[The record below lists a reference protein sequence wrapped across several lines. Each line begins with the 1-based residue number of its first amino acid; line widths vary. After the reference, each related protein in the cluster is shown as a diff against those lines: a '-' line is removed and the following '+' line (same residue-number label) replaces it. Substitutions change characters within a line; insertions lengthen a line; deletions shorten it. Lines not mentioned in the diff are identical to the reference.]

1 MINRG
6 NSHTYEELLAEV
18 QASWEPLPDKPEE
31 TADGLLGALWLT
43 AAGMPTS
50 VESAK
55 GMPLPELNADSR
67 SRLRQLLD
75 KRISGV
81 PLAHLTERQNFLG
94 VELIAGPGAL
104 IPRRE
109 TEIVGRAAL
118 SRLHSLVAER
128 GRALVLDVCTGS
140 GNLALAYAFGE
151 PRCRVFGAD
160 LSQEAV
166 DLARRNLEFTG
177 LADRVEFRQ
186 GNLLDPFE
194 SPEFLGNVD
203 LLSCNPPYISSRKV
217 PTMAREISAFE
228 PELAFNGGPFGVS
241 ILTKLIRNASRFL
254 KPDSWLCF
262 EVGLGQGPALARQL
276 QNSGDFS
283 LVETHLDQAGEIRAM
298 SARTKSL

>member
-1 MINRG
+1 V
-6 NSHTYEELLAEV
+6 SSSSTPSTYEQLLGEV
-18 QASWEPLPDKPEE
+18 KASWKPLPDKPEE
-31 TADGLLGALWLT
+31 TAEGLLNALWLT
-43 AAGMPTS
+43 AAGVPTS

-55 GMPLPELNADSR
+55 GKPLPELNSESYA
-67 SRLRQLLD
+67 RLRHLLD

-81 PLAHLTERQNFLG
+81 PLAHLTERQRFFG

-104 IPRRE
+104 IPRKE

-118 SRLHSLVAER
+118 SKLKSLVAER
-128 GRALVLDVCTGS
+128 GQALVLDVCTGS
-140 GNLALAYAFGE
+140 GNLALAYAFSE

-166 DLARRNLEFTG
+166 DLAGRNLHFTG
-177 LADRVEFRQ
+177 LGDRVEFRQ

-194 SPEFLGNVD
+194 SPEFLGKVD

-217 PTMAREISAFE
+217 PTMVREISEFE
-228 PELAFNGGPFGVS
+228 PELAFDGGPFGVS
-241 ILTKLIRNASRFL
+241 ILTKLIRNAPRFL

-276 QNSGDFS
+276 QNSEAFS
-283 LVETHLDQAGEIRAM
+283 QVETHPDQAGEIRAM
-298 SARTKSL
+298 SARTKS